1 MSLCSSIRILCHALV
16 LPFAGH
22 QKNSSIQ
29 QEPGLGF
36 ILVIRY
42 SDQLTGST
50 GNLLNLQCFVG
61 HHMKDVRVVEPFL
74 DPRGSV
80 LGVSLSPSYDKLDP
94 QDVNTVKLSDVFD
107 IDELTEYSRSRNY
120 APLISWNDFLDSH
133 PKGLILVH
141 HTWETND
148 CGDYMIQATKE
159 FVTENNFNILRQVC
173 INFRNTG
180 VLSPQKFLDT
190 VYGDLQPNEVV
201 VAFNRWG
208 GIVNRV
214 EDFRLSVSG
223 TSCYRGND
231 IRLFHH
237 SKLVSSDC
245 KDYSMKYLNKTDNY
259 MAVMVRVEYFAINYN
274 FKELP
279 AEARHDK
286 LMECFK
292 NISTKVESVKRERN
306 ITDTLL
312 TMDIGKHGSF
322 YFKSPDDVLKQAAH
336 DFFEM
341 MFGKS
346 LTQDEWEQS
355 FEEVAR
361 FKVSGYIAIMQ
372 KALAANSACLLL
384 AGRGSFFQSSAE
396 TLYNEL
402 HPDSSCVLHAC

>member
-1 MSLCSSIRILCHALV
+1 MTVPLHGSSFI
-16 LPFAGH
+16 GH
-22 QKNSSIQ
+22 QKNTSLQ
-29 QEPGLGF
+29 QKPGLGF
-36 ILVIRY
+36 VLAIHY

-208 GIVNRV
+208 GIVNHV

-223 TSCYRGND
+223 TLCYRGND

-245 KDYSMKYLNKTDNY
+245 KDYSMRYLNKTDNY
-259 MAVMVRVEYFAINYN
+259 VAVMVRVEKFVKNNN
-274 FKELP
+274 FNKLS
-279 AEARHDK
+279 AEVQRNK

-292 NISTKVESVKRERN
+292 SINTKVESVKRERN

-312 TMDIGKHGSF
+312 TMDIGKYGSS
-322 YFKSPDDVLKQAAH
+322 YFTSPMLDIDVLKQAVH

-346 LTQDEWEQS
+346 LTQDRWEQS

-361 FKVSGYIAIMQ
+361 YKVSGYIAVMQ
-372 KALAANSACLLL
+372 KALAANSVCLLL
-384 AGRGSFFQSSAE
+384 AGNKGSSFQSSAK
-396 TLYNEL
+396 TLYDEL
-402 HPDSSCVLHAC
+402 HPGLNCVLYAC